1 MQKNFDTRDV
11 KTNLYIYFILIPS
24 AFIVF
29 LDEWIKFHAIKTFPE
44 DISLVSPKFIEFA
57 VHKNYGLAF
66 DIPFRLEFVIIIS
79 VILGIFLL
87 RVVWKNIMLRPKI
100 AFSVILILLGA
111 FGNFYDRI
119 VYGFTV
125 DYIILFG
132 KSAINFSDLIIIL
145 GVLSLLLFSTKKHLT
160 NNEIVIE

>member
-1 MQKNFDTRDV
+1 MKSRF
-11 KTNLYIYFILIPS
+11 YIYFVLLPS

-29 LDEWIKFHAIKTFPE
+29 LDEWAKFHALKTFPE
-44 DISLVSPKFIEFA
+44 ESLLVSPKFIEFA
-57 VHKNYGLAF
+57 IHKNYGLAF

-79 VILGIFLL
+79 IILGLFLL
-87 RVVWKNIMLRPKI
+87 RVVLKNIQQRPRI
-100 AFSVILILLGA
+100 AFSIILILLGA

-132 KSAINFSDLIIIL
+132 KSAVNFSDLIIIL
-145 GVLSLLLFSTKKHLT
+145 GVLSLLLFSRKKHLT
-160 NNEIVIE
+160 NRDIVVE

>member
-1 MQKNFDTRDV
+1 MKSRF
-11 KTNLYIYFILIPS
+11 YIYFVLIPS

-29 LDEWIKFHAIKTFPE
+29 LDEWIKFFAIKTFPE
-44 DISLVSPKFIEFA
+44 EALLVSPKLIEFA
-57 VHKNYGLAF
+57 IHKNYGLAF
-66 DIPFRLEFVIIIS
+66 DIPFRLEFVVIIS
-79 VILGIFLL
+79 IILGLFLL
-87 RVVWKNIMLRPKI
+87 RVVLKNIVLRPRI

-132 KSAINFSDLIIIL
+132 KSAINLSDLMIII
-145 GVLSLLLFSTKKHLT
+145 GILSLLLFSRKKHLT
-160 NNEIVIE
+160 NQDIVVE

>member
-1 MQKNFDTRDV
+1 MKPRFF
-11 KTNLYIYFILIPS
+11 IYFILIPS
-24 AFIVF
+24 ALIVF
-29 LDEWIKFHAIKTFPE
+29 FDELIKSVAIKNFPE
-44 DISLVSPKFIEFA
+44 ESYLASPKFLEFA
-57 VHKNYGLAF
+57 IHKNYGLAF

-87 RVVWKNIMLRPKI
+87 RIVLKNIFLKPRI

-111 FGNFYDRI
+111 SGNFYDRI

-145 GVLSLLLFSTKKHLT
+145 GVLSLLLLSSKKHLT
-160 NNEIVIE
+160 NNETVIE